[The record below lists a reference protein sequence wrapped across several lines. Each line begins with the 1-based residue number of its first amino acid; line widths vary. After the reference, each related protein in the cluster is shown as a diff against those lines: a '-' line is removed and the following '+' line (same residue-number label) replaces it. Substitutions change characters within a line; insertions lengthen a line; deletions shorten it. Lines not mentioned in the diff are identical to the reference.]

1 MRTNLHQ
8 NVGVQFQVLSNDQCE
23 QVVLAAFEVLER
35 VGARFHD
42 KEAVDILQRAGCVTN
57 FDAFFQEILERERV
71 SNTALGHDVA
81 IPHART
87 EQCTEILIAV
97 GRSAEGVDFE
107 AKDSQPVRLVFLI
120 GTPKQMVTEY
130 LRVVGNLAR
139 LLRQDQLRQ
148 NLLDA
153 PDATAFIRLIDQ
165 AES

>member
-1 MRTNLHQ
+1 MSSLSKTGVNKVAALLRREAINLNLQTREKNGALREVALMLHQ
-8 NVGVQFQVLSNDQCE
+8 V
-23 QVVLAAFEVLER
+23 
-35 VGARFHD
+35 
-42 KEAVDILQRAGCVTN
+42 GCVSN
-57 FDAFFQEILERERV
+57 FDAFFNEILERERV

-87 EQCTEILIAV
+87 EQCTEILIGV
-97 GRSAEGVDFE
+97 GRSPAGIDFE
-107 AKDSQPVRLVFLI
+107 TKDGQPVRLIFLI

-148 NLLDA
+148 SLLAA
-153 PDATAFIRLIDQ
+153 PDPATFIRLIDQ